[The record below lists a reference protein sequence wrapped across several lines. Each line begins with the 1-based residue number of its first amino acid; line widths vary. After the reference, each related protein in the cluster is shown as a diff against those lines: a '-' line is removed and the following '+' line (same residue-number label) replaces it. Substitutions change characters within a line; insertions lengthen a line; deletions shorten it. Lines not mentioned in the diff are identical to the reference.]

1 MRKMKK
7 INILC
12 ILPLLILAG
21 CKPNVDE
28 FEPSAGNA
36 DFSRYV
42 AVGDNWTAG
51 MADGALYRSGQENS
65 FPNILAGQFS
75 KVGGGE
81 FKQPLMVDDYGFGF
95 PGGVLIPKPKLE
107 MGYHPDCKGVTN
119 LVPAIPNVEVNPA
132 NFASVA
138 ADGPFN
144 NISTPGLKSFY
155 MAVAGMAQLNPYY
168 ARFASGPASRIIDE
182 IPLANGTFFT
192 LWLGTY
198 DVLSNAIS
206 GGVDPLTSVDVFTAS
221 MQATLGT
228 LTATGAK
235 GVIANIPDVLDA
247 PFFHTIP
254 YNALP
259 LDEASAAQLNAG
271 YAQLNM
277 LIKSMNSTD
286 TIVFTAGQ
294 NPLVIQDVALPWG
307 IRQAK
312 SSDLVLLSLPQDSL
326 KCGGWGSMKPVP
338 ASYILDAAEIDY
350 IHTATTNYNAVISGL
365 ATGNVVLADMQSVL
379 KSIYNDGVVFEN
391 VNISFSFVTGNF
403 FSTDGLNPTPIGSA
417 VLAYYFIERINEAFG
432 ANIPQVIVSDFPG
445 VTLP

>member
-1 MRKMKK
+1 MKK
-7 INILC
+7 IYILC
-12 ILPLLILAG
+12 IVPLLVLAG

-28 FEPSAGNA
+28 FEPAAGNA
-36 DFSRYV
+36 DLSRYV

-51 MADGALYRSGQENS
+51 MADGALYKSGQENS

-75 KVGGGE
+75 KAGGGE
-81 FKQPLMVDDYGFGF
+81 FRQPLMVDDYGFGF

-107 MGYHPDCKGVTN
+107 MGFHPDCKGVTN
-119 LVPAIPNVEVNPA
+119 LVPAFANVEVNQA

-168 ARFASGPASRIIDE
+168 ARFASGPANRIIDE

-192 LWLGTY
+192 LWLGNY
-198 DVLSNAIS
+198 DVLSYAIS
-206 GGVDPLTSVDVFTAS
+206 GGVDPLTTIEVFTAS
-221 MQATLGT
+221 MQATLAT
-228 LTATGAK
+228 LTASGAK

-247 PFFHTIP
+247 PYFHTIP
-254 YNALP
+254 YSALP
-259 LDEASAAQLNAG
+259 LDETSAAMLNAG

-277 LIKSMNSTD
+277 LIKSMGSTD
-286 TIVFTAGQ
+286 TLKFAPGQ
-294 NPLVIQDVALPWG
+294 NPLVIQDASLPWG

-326 KCGGWGSMKPVP
+326 KCGGWGSQKPIP
-338 ASYILDAAEIDY
+338 ASYVLDAAEIDN
-350 IHTATTNYNAVISGL
+350 ISTAITNYNAVISGM
-365 ATGNVVLADMQSVL
+365 ATGDVVLADMRSVM
-379 KSIYNDGVVFEN
+379 KSIYSDGTVFGN
-391 VNISFSFVTGNF
+391 VNITFKFVTGNF
-403 FSTDGLNPTPIGSA
+403 FSTDGLNPTPMGSA
-417 VLAYYFIERINEAFG
+417 VIAYYFIERINEAFG
-432 ANIPQVIVSDFPG
+432 ANIPQVIVSNYPA